1 MIFNSAEAC
10 KILSADIDIQVN
22 NTVTFELRNAS
33 GNVLDDTTYT
43 LSPGQQRIE
52 LNFDVPAGNNLQ
64 LGIANGNSGLFR
76 NSSGADYP
84 YNIANMITIT
94 SSSANDP
101 GYYYFFY
108 DIEVEALCND
118 PLTSIESDIIA
129 EPKLLRI
136 TNFLGQE
143 VGPSQGEV
151 LLYHFDDGSVQ
162 KRVVLGH

>member
-1 MIFNSAEAC
+1 MIFNSSEAC
-10 KILSADIDIQVN
+10 RILSADIDIEVN

-33 GNVLDDTTYT
+33 GTVLDDTTYT

-84 YNIANMITIT
+84 YDIADMITIT

-108 DIEVEALCND
+108 DIEVEALCNN
-118 PLTSIESDIIA
+118 PLTSIEPDIIS

-136 TNFLGQE
+136 TNLLGQE
-143 VGPSQGEV
+143 VDVTKGEV
-151 LLYHFDDGSVQ
+151 LLYHYDDGSVQ
-162 KRVVLGH
+162 KLVLVR